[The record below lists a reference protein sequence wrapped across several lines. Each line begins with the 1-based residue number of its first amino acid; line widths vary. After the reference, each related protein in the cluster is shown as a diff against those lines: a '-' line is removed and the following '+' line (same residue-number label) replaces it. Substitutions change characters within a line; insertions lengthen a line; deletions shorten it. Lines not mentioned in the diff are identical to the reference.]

1 MTRVEEPLLNRY
13 NSPIKKEPSLD
24 RDAPIQEE
32 PSLDRDDPIEVVPA
46 SPIDNLP
53 IQEEP
58 IPTNNNLL
66 STRQIKDFYLSNKKE
81 YEKITKKFFNSW
93 VGIARYYFLN
103 SKKKKSEIE
112 RKESEIGGKLFKSYR
127 IKGLNV
133 GNVKDANDSVITFSH
148 IRLRDLMKPNRKENI
163 SQFPINDEKIF
174 SDVPPKLG
182 EEGDKEYRET
192 LGGRRRKTKRRPK
205 KQRKSQ
211 RQSKRKI

>member
-81 YEKITKKFFNSW
+81 YEKITKKFFESTL
-93 VGIARYYFLN
+93 GLMRFYFLN
-103 SKKKKSEIE
+103 SKNSKKNIT
-112 RKESEIGGKLFKSYR
+112 RRESEIGMKLVKSYR

-133 GNVKDANDSVITFSH
+133 GTVKDVNDSVITFSH
-148 IRLRDLMKPNRKENI
+148 IRARDLMKPTRKENI

-174 SDVPPKLG
+174 SDVPPQLG
-182 EEGDKEYRET
+182 EEGSVEYWET
-192 LGGRRRKTKRRPK
+192 FGGRRRKTKRRPK
-205 KQRKSQ
+205 KQRKS
-211 RQSKRKI
+211 RRKSKRKI